1 MKATKREL
9 AYAAGNFGEVHH
21 TTLDPEGPGVVRI
34 HLVPPLVRDG
44 EIGASVAILNGQ
56 DIIPVNTSW
65 SILLTEFIRSV
76 NEYSGRPVTD
86 EDVGHILETTCERVK
101 KVYPDKHLRPA
112 KFASYKF
119 WNVIPTMIESLVVII
134 LAYIAQRWIFVDVYV
149 PASYIATGVIAAG
162 QVVSICENK
171 CSCRLPND
179 RHYRIWKA
187 LAKVFIDK
195 TERHFDT
202 DLSDLKKILNEEKED
217 EK

>member
-1 MKATKREL
+1 MEQMAKSFCMVCGGLIGWFVGKFSPTFPLMFAAIAFIIYDSWTAFEL
-9 AYAAGNFGEVHH
+9 
-21 TTLDPEGPGVVRI
+21 DR
-34 HLVPPLVRDG
+34 
-44 EIGASVAILNGQ
+44 
-56 DIIPVNTSW
+56 
-65 SILLTEFIRSV
+65 
-76 NEYSGRPVTD
+76 
-86 EDVGHILETTCERVK
+86 RVK